1 MMSLRLESN
10 NAGII
15 KMNMD
20 NLEHCDSHY
29 GFFVIGS
36 LLNITLMD
44 VMFRVPQSKGFPFL
58 IIFAVV

>member
-10 NAGII
+10 NAAII

-20 NLEHCDSHY
+20 NLEHCDSRY

-44 VMFRVPQSKGFPFL
+44 VMFRVRQSKGFPF
-58 IIFAVV
+58 